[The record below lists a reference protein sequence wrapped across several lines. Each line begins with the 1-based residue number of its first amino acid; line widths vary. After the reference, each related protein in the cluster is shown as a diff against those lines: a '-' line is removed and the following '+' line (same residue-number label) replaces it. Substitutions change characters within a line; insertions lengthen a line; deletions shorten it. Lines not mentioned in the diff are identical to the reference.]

1 MVKQHMDIL
10 TRAEFENILEVK
22 KVTIIK
28 ASATWCGPCKKIID
42 FVKNLFEQMSE
53 NVQIVYLD
61 VDEGSELA
69 DFMRVKKLPTFISYV
84 GLDRMDILE
93 GAEEEKIKKFFMK
106 CELQARFLYKM

>member
-1 MVKQHMDIL
+1 
-10 TRAEFENILEVK
+10 
-22 KVTIIK
+22 
-28 ASATWCGPCKKIID
+28 
-42 FVKNLFEQMSE
+42 MSE

-93 GAEEEKIKKFFMK
+93 GAEEEKIKKFFRK